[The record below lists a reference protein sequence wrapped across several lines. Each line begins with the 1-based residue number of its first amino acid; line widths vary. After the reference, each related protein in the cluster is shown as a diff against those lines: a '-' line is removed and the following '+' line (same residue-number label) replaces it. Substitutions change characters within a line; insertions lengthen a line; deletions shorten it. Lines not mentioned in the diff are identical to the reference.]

1 MYIRFFTNCNYML
14 KVNIKYLF
22 ALSFFLFTLGVTTN
36 SEAQNCSGFEKRCEE
51 APKYFTKSAL
61 SRSFSVRKGRKLL
74 INQTFFG
81 DREYFVSVCGKKKIG
96 DIHLRIIADDENK
109 MILFDNAANNFKSSQ
124 IFVVQN
130 TMKVKI
136 ELSAPYYFDNVHSEC
151 AGIQIHYHQSNK
163 D

>member
-1 MYIRFFTNCNYML
+1 MLRVFVKYIFTSCF
-14 KVNIKYLF
+14 LF
-22 ALSFFLFTLGVTTN
+22 FTLGFTSN

-51 APKYFTKSAL
+51 APKYFKKSSL
-61 SRSFSVRKGRKLL
+61 SRSLSVRKGRKLI

-81 DREYFVSVCGKKKIG
+81 GREYYVSVCGKKKIG
-96 DIHLRIIADDENK
+96 DIHLRIIADDDNK
-109 MILFDNAANNFKSSQ
+109 MVLFDNAANNFKPTQ
-124 IFVVQN
+124 LFVIQN